1 VEVGGNEAAH
11 HSGRTIMNARRL
23 VVGRLTAAALAATAP
38 TSTATALL
46 RMPDPAPHAA
56 RPLAE
61 TANELAFLLA
71 GGYAATHQRR
81 LHTEMVLVRHNP
93 ICAVS

>member
-1 VEVGGNEAAH
+1 MAG
-11 HSGRTIMNARRL
+11 L
-23 VVGRLTAAALAATAP
+23 LTAAALAATAP
-38 TSTATALL
+38 TSTAAALF

-61 TANELAFLLA
+61 TANELALQLA
-71 GGYAATHQRR
+71 GDYAATHQRR